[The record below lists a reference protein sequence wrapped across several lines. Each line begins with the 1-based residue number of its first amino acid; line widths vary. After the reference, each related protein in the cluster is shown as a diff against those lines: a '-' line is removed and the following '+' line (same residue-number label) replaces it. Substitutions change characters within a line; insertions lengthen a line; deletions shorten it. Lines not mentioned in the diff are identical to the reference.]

1 MSEEDLIRTGFG
13 VLTESAPQPP
23 SFDEITAESQRPQL
37 RKLFYAV
44 AVVGLAAALVV
55 LMVSLPTSLTPTV
68 LAYSYPEGTYTYDI
82 SYFETHQQTGSAD
95 EGSIQP
101 GEVSSTEAHG
111 TLTYTV
117 EEGSDAGTKTI
128 GVQAVVSDVNSGH
141 PMFQDIPEV
150 RFVIDSNGGFVRA
163 LGPES
168 GEGFPELVLPD
179 PLPGSNLSG
188 GLPFGFGPPFPDHP
202 LDVGDSWTTSG
213 PRSAIVEDGPQFTAE
228 HKVVRTETI
237 AGRDTLVINSVYQLP
252 ARDVT
257 DQSVGVPDWITEASY
272 GPETADVTVWFDP
285 EAGIIVRA
293 ELDRATTSETRFED
307 GQTLTS
313 KGTTQIVVELTT
325 KS

>member
-13 VLTESAPQPP
+13 VLTESAPQAP
-23 SFDEITAESQRPQL
+23 SFDEIAAESQRPRL
-37 RKLFYAV
+37 GRPFYAF

-55 LMVSLPTSLTPTV
+55 LMVSLPSSLTPSV

-82 SYFETHQQTGSAD
+82 SYLATHQQTGPAD
-95 EGSIQP
+95 EGSIEP
-101 GEVSSTEAHG
+101 GDVSSTEAHG

-117 EEGSDAGTKTI
+117 EEGPDPGTKTI
-128 GVQAVVSDVNSGH
+128 GVQAVVSDVNSGD
-141 PMFQDIPEV
+141 PTFQDIPEV
-150 RFVIDSNGGFVRA
+150 RFVVDSNGGFVRA

-228 HKVVRTETI
+228 HKVLRTETI
-237 AGRDTLVINSVYQLP
+237 VERDTLVINSVYQLP
-252 ARDVT
+252 ARAT
-257 DQSVGVPDWITEASY
+257 DESVGPDSITEASY
-272 GPETADVTVWFDP
+272 GPETAEVTAWFDP

-293 ELDRATTSETRFED
+293 KLARATTSEIRFED

-313 KGTTQIVVELTT
+313 NGTTQIVVELTT